1 MENFKIVYTN
11 CDFRL
16 LNKKD
21 ELNSLLE
28 NEKPCVVGLTE
39 IIQKKKMM
47 QMFQSMNT

>member
-39 IIQKKKMM
+39 IIQKKK
-47 QMFQSMNT
+47 